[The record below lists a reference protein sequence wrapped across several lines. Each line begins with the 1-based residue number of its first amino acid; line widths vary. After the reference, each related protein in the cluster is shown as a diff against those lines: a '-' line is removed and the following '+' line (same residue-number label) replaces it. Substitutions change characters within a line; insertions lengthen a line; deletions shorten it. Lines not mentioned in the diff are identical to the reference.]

1 MTTTSQALDVAREI
15 LTRHPE
21 LEDAYIVVSLG
32 TINFAVT
39 DELLP
44 ILASLL
50 NGTPERREYKD
61 RYWDAVDGVFSGVRV
76 HAYGTHHDL
85 EPVAS

>member
-1 MTTTSQALDVAREI
+1 MSTTIRALEVARDI

-39 DELLP
+39 DEHLP
-44 ILASLL
+44 TLASLL
-50 NGTPERREYKD
+50 GGIPERREYKD
-61 RYWDAVDGVFSGVRV
+61 RYWDAIDGVSEGVRV